1 MPTHASL
8 SGADLH
14 NPKGVYPTP
23 CEIPDNCST
32 AYLIEDENGDNYFLI
47 DTTNSSEKIEF
58 GNTTTNPDYYF
69 LGSGNV
75 YLGSGFLSLDEIKV
89 ADNSATAFSIKDTG
103 DADTWFLL
111 DTTTGSEAMSFGN
124 TNDTPDYN
132 FLGDG
137 TATFGGNVVVTDGN
151 LQSKLLTLPERA
163 SNPGA
168 TADQGKLYTKDVGS
182 TTELFYQDSAGS
194 VLQLTSAGYLKIPV
208 MKQEVVTTEAITGTD
223 TALADTLDS
232 TPVSSACVALFLNG
246 VLCKQGATFDY
257 TISGSTITWL
267 ASSGTAPDMTTG
279 DSLTAL
285 YWRY

>member
-8 SGADLH
+8 TGADLH

-23 CEIPDNCST
+23 CEIPDNSAT
-32 AYLIEDENGDNYFLI
+32 SYLIEDENGDNYFLI
-47 DTTNSSEKIEF
+47 DTTNSAEKIEF

-69 LGSGNV
+69 LGSGDV

-89 ADNSATAFSIKDTG
+89 ADNSATALTIKDTG
-103 DADTWFLL
+103 EADTWFLL
-111 DTTTGSEAMSFGN
+111 NTTTGSEAMSFGN
-124 TNDTPDYN
+124 VNDPPDYN

-137 TATFGGNVVVTDGN
+137 NATFDGN
-151 LQSKLLTLPERA
+151 IIASQGYIQGKLFPIPEMVGD
-163 SNPGA
+163 PGA
-168 TADQGKLYTKDVGS
+168 TANQGKLYTKDVSS
-182 TTELFYQDSAGS
+182 TTELFYQDSVGS
-194 VLQLTSAGYLKIPV
+194 VTQLTTAGYLNIPV
-208 MKQEVVTTEAITGTD
+208 MKQEVVATEAITGTD

-232 TPVSSACVALFLNG
+232 TPVSSACVALFFNG

-257 TISGSTITWL
+257 SISGSTITWL

-279 DSLTAL
+279 DSLIAL